1 MSKCEG
7 FQVMLDDETADMM
20 TRQFVAFDT
29 ETTGLDFRTDRIVEL
44 GAVLFENGIPIRSF
58 SSLVN
63 CGLYVRP
70 SSQNVNHIT
79 NESLRSAPRE
89 SEAYRSFIEFLGPA
103 ARGEV
108 LLCAHNA
115 KCDFSFLMKAIVL
128 GFWGFLKISPGAP
141 SSYMPL
147 SAKNRIR
154 SEASW
159 ANSISCVTI
168 IIVSL
173 CLARRRITARTS
185 PTIVGSKALVGSSI
199 KSIFGAIIRARHI
212 AIRCCCP
219 PDKIFGK
226 S

>member
-115 KCDFSFLMKAIVL
+115 KFDFSFLMKGLERCGQAGTFYYIDTLSLSRNLLNMQDYKQQTIAEALNIDNEDAHRACNDAMVC
-128 GFWGFLKISPGAP
+128 GKIMCHLIEA
-141 SSYMPL
+141 YRQQ
-147 SAKNRIR
+147 KN
-154 SEASW
+154 S
-159 ANSISCVTI
+159 
-168 IIVSL
+168 
-173 CLARRRITARTS
+173 
-185 PTIVGSKALVGSSI
+185 
-199 KSIFGAIIRARHI
+199 
-212 AIRCCCP
+212 
-219 PDKIFGK
+219 
-226 S
+226 